1 MAAYGVAMWS
11 LSPNACRVLGCL
23 LEKEVTVPSTYPL
36 TLNALLSACNQS
48 SGRDPVLQLD
58 EVAVG
63 AAVDELREAGFARLV
78 HASHGA
84 RTVKYRQVA
93 TDVLVLDA
101 LRRAVVTLLLLR
113 GPQTPGE
120 LRTRGE
126 RLHPFASVDEVD
138 RTLEHLVGLDEPLVV
153 QLPRHPGQKE
163 PRWAHLLGGPPV
175 DPPAATATTVAVP
188 PVAAAPVEIPVEV
201 ASLAAFVGSWS
212 GAGEGRYPTIADFA
226 YTEQIELRT
235 VPGKALLAYRSA
247 TRASDDGRVL
257 HGESGFLRVVGD
269 GLVELV
275 VAQGSGVLE
284 AADGLVDGDEI
295 VLASTS
301 VVGSPTAKE
310 VTATERRYRV
320 VGDTLTYEIAMAAV
334 GLPLQPHLQAT
345 LHRDT

>member
-1 MAAYGVAMWS
+1 MWS

-23 LEKEVTVPSTYPL
+23 LEKEVTVPATYPL
-36 TLNALLSACNQS
+36 TLNALVSACNQT

-58 EVAVG
+58 ESAVA

-113 GPQTPGE
+113 GPQTSGE
-120 LRTRGE
+120 LRTRSE

-138 RTLEHLVGLDEPLVV
+138 RTLEHLAGLDEPLVV
-153 QLPRHPGQKE
+153 QQPRQPGQKE
-163 PRWAHLLGGPPV
+163 SRWAHLFAGAPV
-175 DPPAATATTVAVP
+175 EAPAA
-188 PVAAAPVEIPVEV
+188 PVEAPAAPVEIPVEV
-201 ASLAAFVGSWS
+201 ASLAAFVGTWT
-212 GAGEGRYPTIADFA
+212 GAGEGHYPSIADFG
-226 YTEQIELRT
+226 YTERIELHT
-235 VPGKALLAYRSA
+235 VPGKPRLVYRSL
-247 TRASDDGRVL
+247 TRAADDGRAL
-257 HGESGFLRVVGD
+257 HDESGFFRVVGD

-275 VAQGSGVLE
+275 VAQGGGVIE
-284 AADGLVDGDEI
+284 AADGVVDGDEI
-295 VLASTS
+295 VLTSTS
-301 VVGSPTAKE
+301 VVGTPTAKE

-345 LHRDT
+345 LHRDA